1 MSGAEY
7 EKTRANTVQRK
18 KDRATYDKA
27 TVHGIV
33 RAGHGICHVAFVDE
47 EGMPQCM
54 PMIGCVDDRSEQGEE
69 VWMYFH
75 GYTSTRI
82 MKALADPGTP
92 MVVTCTLVDGL
103 VFALNISNHSMNYR
117 SAVFHGVSYPLP
129 AGDRAAKNHAMTCV
143 MDGVMPGRWDEARP
157 IDETEWASVGVIR
170 MKVESARLASSPA
183 AAAHA
188 YLFRSAKIRKGPPG
202 NDKND
207 VANKDLT
214 ARVWSGIL
222 PLRVVTEPPQPEPFC
237 ADRPVP
243 ETVTGLELK

>member
-1 MSGAEY
+1 MSGTEY

-18 KDRATYDKA
+18 KDRANYDKA
-27 TVHGIV
+27 TLHGIV
-33 RAGHGICHVAFVDE
+33 REAHGVCHVAFVDD

-54 PMIGCVDDRSEQGEE
+54 PMIGVVDDRSEQGEE

-82 MKALADPGTP
+82 MKLLADAGTP

-103 VFALNISNHSMNYR
+103 VFALNISNHSVNYR

-129 AGDRAAKNHAMTCV
+129 AGDKAAKNHALTCV
-143 MDGVMPGRWDEARP
+143 MEGAMPGRWDEAREM
-157 IDETEWASVGVIR
+157 DETEWASVGVIR
-170 MKVESARLASSPA
+170 MKVESA
-183 AAAHA
+183 
-188 YLFRSAKIRKGPPG
+188 SAKIRKGAPG

-207 VANKDLT
+207 LANEDLKS
-214 ARVWSGIL
+214 RVWSGIL
-222 PLRVVTEPPQPEPFC
+222 PFRTISEPPRPEPFC

-243 ETVTGLELK
+243 DTIKNLERK

>member
-7 EKTRANTVQRK
+7 DKTRANTVQRK
-18 KDRATYDKA
+18 KDRASYDKA
-27 TVHGIV
+27 VVHGIV
-33 RAGHGICHVAFVDE
+33 QANHGICHVAFVDE

-54 PMIGCVDDRSEQGEE
+54 PMLGCVDDRSEQGEE

-82 MKALADPGTP
+82 MKCLADAGTP

-103 VFALNISNHSMNYR
+103 VFALNVSNHSLNYR

-129 AGDRAAKNHAMTCV
+129 AGDRQAKDHAMTRV
-143 MDGVMPGRWDEARP
+143 MESVMPGRWDEARP

-170 MKVESARLASSPA
+170 MKVESA
-183 AAAHA
+183 
-188 YLFRSAKIRKGPPG
+188 SAKIRKGTPG

-207 VANKDLT
+207 LANKDLT
-214 ARVWSGIL
+214 SRVWSGVL
-222 PLRVVTEPPQPEPFC
+222 PLRTVSDPPRPEPFC

-243 ETVTGLELK
+243 QTVRGLELK